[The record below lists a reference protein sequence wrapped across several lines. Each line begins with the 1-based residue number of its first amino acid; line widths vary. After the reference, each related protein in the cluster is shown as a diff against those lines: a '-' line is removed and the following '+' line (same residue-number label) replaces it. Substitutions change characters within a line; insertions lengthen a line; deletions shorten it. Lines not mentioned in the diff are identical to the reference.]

1 MKNFLSKLLLVLIF
15 PVILLSCRQQLKEV
29 SSVEYSVSV
38 VPEKSVFRFSDFYD
52 SHMVIPLS
60 GTLISGI
67 QDVIVLDSVLVI
79 QGHTEDGASVSLFSR
94 QGEYL
99 CPLVRTGRGPGE
111 MTDVLSIAYNPYTN
125 TVDVLGNMGTVVNR
139 YNIGSC
145 ELKDS
150 FSIMETDIMAARDF
164 CPVSEAD
171 YLFYKDYSLQE
182 AQEYFVY
189 LFDRGQG
196 IVKDRFL
203 PMDKELAE
211 VLSFGQINNLFLYK
225 GTAYYYAAFEKY
237 VYRYIDGVFSPF
249 IEFANNEYS
258 FPLSL
263 LEKKYKDTVDF
274 VENTCKGSPYIWAHV
289 NVFKYG
295 SLIFS
300 SYTYKGDIYSNVIDL
315 DKEESYSYSS
325 LEDDM
330 VWGIQA
336 DDVRSTFSLLS
347 TDDEYAVY
355 SVEPF
360 TVKEIISENANEEKD
375 TAFSFNRTL
384 VQNLP
389 DDANPIILL
398 MSDSGK

>member
-1 MKNFLSKLLLVLIF
+1 MTSMATFAKAIVLGYFHLSRPVLGTNRF
-15 PVILLSCRQQLKEV
+15 CHCHQPKM
-29 SSVEYSVSV
+29 SV

-237 VYRYIDGVFSPF
+237 VYRYRDGVFSPF

-300 SYTYKGDIYSNVIDL
+300 SYTYKVMSLTLIKRKVI
-315 DKEESYSYSS
+315 
-325 LEDDM
+325 
-330 VWGIQA
+330 
-336 DDVRSTFSLLS
+336 RT
-347 TDDEYAVY
+347 AVLKMIWY
-355 SVEPF
+355 GGFKQMMCEVHF
-360 TVKEIISENANEEKD
+360 
-375 TAFSFNRTL
+375 RC
-384 VQNLP
+384 
-389 DDANPIILL
+389 
-398 MSDSGK
+398 